1 MEELFFTAEPETKL
15 STVMR
20 INSEIIT
27 ALAAMELAE
36 ENINVVTEILKK
48 HSDFVI
54 DTSLKVLKA
63 ETTRYK
69 DSKVIYFFDLAP
81 EHFQRLRDKLL
92 GSVRIV
98 LLLLR

>member
-1 MEELFFTAEPETKL
+1 MEELFFTSEPETKL

-63 ETTRYK
+63 E
-69 DSKVIYFFDLAP
+69 
-81 EHFQRLRDKLL
+81 RLDIK
-92 GSVRIV
+92 IV
-98 LLLLR
+98 K

>member
-1 MEELFFTAEPETKL
+1 
-15 STVMR
+15 MR

-63 ETTRYK
+63 E
-69 DSKVIYFFDLAP
+69 
-81 EHFQRLRDKLL
+81 RLDIK
-92 GSVRIV
+92 IV
-98 LLLLR
+98 K

>member
-15 STVMR
+15 STVLR

-27 ALAAMELAE
+27 ALATMELAE

-54 DTSLKVLKA
+54 YTSLKVLKA
-63 ETTRYK
+63 E
-69 DSKVIYFFDLAP
+69 
-81 EHFQRLRDKLL
+81 RLDIK
-92 GSVRIV
+92 IV
-98 LLLLR
+98 K